1 MQYWKTAVITLVI
14 FGLGGVAGS
23 LVTAKVIHGKI
34 ERVETSQVGP
44 QLMGGDWIA
53 QNIGVMERMVKLMP
67 EQVQKVRGIMRQ
79 AQQEALRV
87 RGEWHEK
94 AAGLSEQNGPEI
106 RRLREESMLRTRR
119 SVESADGQIRELL
132 KEDQKPLFD
141 EFLKKRRSLFQNRVQ
156 NGGPPPRLGDRS
168 PLLPRAPLP

>member
-1 MQYWKTAVITLVI
+1 MQYWKTAILTLGI

-34 ERVETSQVGP
+34 ERVEATHIGP

-53 QNIGVMERMVKLMP
+53 QNLGAMERMVKLTP

-79 AQQEALRV
+79 AQQEALRA
-87 RGEWHEK
+87 RGEWQEK

-106 RRLREESMLRTRR
+106 RRLREEAMLRTRR
-119 SVESADGQIRELL
+119 SVERADGEIRELL

-141 EFLKKRRSLFQNRVQ
+141 EYLRKRRNLLQNRVQ
-156 NGGPPPRLGDRS
+156 NGGPPPRPGDR
-168 PLLPRAPLP
+168 PLLVPRPPLP

>member
-1 MQYWKTAVITLVI
+1 MHYWKTAFLTLVI

-34 ERVETSQVGP
+34 ERVEETHIGT

-67 EQVQKVRGIMRQ
+67 EQVQKIRNIMRQ
-79 AQQEALRV
+79 AQQEALRA
-87 RGEWHEK
+87 RGEWQEK
-94 AAGLSEQNGPEI
+94 AAGLSEQNGLEI
-106 RRLREESMLRTRR
+106 RRLREEWMLRTRR
-119 SVESADGQIRELL
+119 SVERADKEIRELL

-141 EFLKKRRSLFQNRVQ
+141 EYLRKRRNLLQNRVQ
-156 NGGPPPRLGDRS
+156 NGGLPPRPGD
-168 PLLPRAPLP
+168 RAPLSPRPPLP